1 MLKFAIRDTDLYIP
15 IDTAQWIRDYFAVPD
30 MHRSVGRADL
40 LCRPS
45 KDLSKITFS
54 FLLDVSYQGHCCDKS
69 WQQLGNQDS
78 TRSRYV
84 VGSCKFRSATGSR
97 ANTRAAINTYFAIDE
112 PRGAYSIQLHP
123 EFTIL
128 TGR

>member
-54 FLLDVSYQGHCCDKS
+54 FLLDVSYQGHCCDTS